1 MSRPIK
7 AVYEKGVLRLLEE
20 VDLTEHEEVEVIVLQ
35 EPDDLPVSEMLKL
48 AQAGKSFAFL
58 EDARED
64 IYSLADGEPV

>member
-35 EPDDLPVSEMLKL
+35 EPDDLPASEILKL
-48 AQAGKSFAFL
+48 AQAGKSLAFL
-58 EDARED
+58 EDAREEV
-64 IYSLADGEPV
+64 YSLADGEPV

>member
-20 VDLTEHEEVEVIVLQ
+20 VSLTEHEEVEVIVLQ
-35 EPDDLPVSEMLKL
+35 EPDDLPASALLNL

-58 EDARED
+58 EDTRED
-64 IYSLADGEPV
+64 IYSLTDGEPV

>member
-35 EPDDLPVSEMLKL
+35 EPDDLPASEILKL

-58 EDARED
+58 EDTRED